1 MENEAIDC
9 SKYIKR
15 KIFQQLRDRGE
26 VLELTADSLSKI
38 EELTLTDIESNNL
51 KGIDLLPNLK
61 RLFIKAS
68 NVSEGIF
75 EPINYSLSDDDIA
88 TIEKCNNLEDL
99 TIRMQPSIT
108 HIDLSHMPKLRK
120 VNISENINLDSI
132 YGLDNLQQLEI
143 LTCYGNESMT
153 NIERLDKAIINNKD
167 HLEQLKLDVLLF
179 PSAIGY
185 NPATGGYNQTA
196 LEAVADGNTSWAQRF
211 AAQDCGQIIINND
224 QMIKMHNKACKILGE
239 NVPLGASTQDTI
251 VAVERYLAENVTYDE
266 TAHSVYN
273 WGANGSYNCLVE
285 NKCVCEGYT
294 RGEQYLL
301 SLRGIRTRNVPN
313 VYVPDK
319 YGLSDPKNA
328 NDPNF
333 SPKLPKG
340 WEHSIIC
347 YTDYFDLYSNT
358 TENARLWQENGDK
371 TLPCLFLSKS
381 ELKRRIT
388 LGFQDAKVQDA
399 PLTDRSSAIEE
410 SLANNKLFR
419 ESVNNTDINQQRR
432 VIRGA
437 VPTNYNNFYRT
448 VKEY

>member
-75 EPINYSLSDDDIA
+75 EPISYSLSDDDIA
-88 TIEKCNNLEDL
+88 TIEKCNNLEEL
-99 TIRMQPSIT
+99 TIKMQPSIT
-108 HIDLSHMPKLRK
+108 HIDLSRLPKLRK
-120 VNISENINLDSI
+120 INISENINLESI
-132 YGLDNLQQLEI
+132 SGLDRLQQLES

-153 NIERLDKAIINNKD
+153 NIERLDQVIIKNKD
-167 HLEQLKLDVLLF
+167 NLSQLELDVLLF

-185 NPATGGYNQTA
+185 KSATGSYNQIA
-196 LEAVADGNTSWAQRF
+196 FDVATDDNLGTTWAQRLPR
-211 AAQDCGQIIINND
+211 DIDIVINNNE
-224 QMIKMHNKACKILGE
+224 MIKMHNRACKILQE